1 MQKLNVGF
9 IGCGRISDLHYP
21 GYKKSKSA
29 RIYAVCDTNEEIAKK
44 RKKEWKAEKYFT
56 DYKEMVQD
64 PKLDAVEI
72 LSPQLLHEPMVV
84 EAARAKKHIALQKPM
99 TTDLK
104 SADRM
109 LNAVKNTGI
118 VFKVTDNY
126 LFYPPILLARKMIEN
141 GEIGTPTNLR
151 IKMISGGFGG
161 WDIPPSAWEWRMA
174 EKAAGRGL
182 QTFDHGHHLW
192 ASAWYLLGDIDRVTG
207 WIDSVDGLIDS
218 PAAII
223 WKYKEGIAYGMC
235 EYAHAPDMNIPSKYY
250 ANDEW
255 FEITGSSGIIIIH
268 RCTGNIVGGP
278 GVSLFNGKK
287 WKRYSNI
294 KTDWVEGFTGATHN
308 FIDSLKGETDP
319 LLSGAQGRV
328 ILKLALA
335 ISKSSRIR
343 REVYLEEMDSRFPGL
358 YTKKR
363 IKQEKKKAA
372 PKKGILTRMGLGAK
386 DASYAHQARSLT
398 EKLAENF
405 NSNAVEGWEAE
416 IGVHLLAEGN
426 APETLYKLIIKKQTA
441 VIEEG
446 RLPDNP
452 ALVLKAPAGTWAAI
466 LLGKKRIETAFL
478 QGKLK
483 LEGKAEHG
491 LKLRDA
497 FGI

>member
-1 MQKLNVGF
+1 MKKLNVGF

-21 GYKKSKSA
+21 GYKRSKSA
-29 RIYAVCDTNEEIAKK
+29 RIYAVCDSNEEVAKK
-44 RKKEWKAEKYFT
+44 RKKEWKAEKVFT
-56 DYKEMVQD
+56 DYREMIQD

-84 EAARAKKHIALQKPM
+84 EAAHAKKHIALQKPM
-99 TTDLK
+99 TVSLK

-109 LNAVKNTGI
+109 IKAVNKAGI
-118 VFKVTDNY
+118 IFKITDNY
-126 LFYPPILLARKMIEN
+126 LFYPPIVLARKMIKN

-182 QTFDHGHHLW
+182 QIFDHGHHLW
-192 ASAWYLLGDIDRVTG
+192 ATAWYLLGDIDRVTG
-207 WIDSVDGLIDS
+207 WIDSIDGLIDS

-223 WKYKEGIAYGMC
+223 WKYKKDIAYGMC
-235 EYAHAPDMNIPSKYY
+235 EYAHASDLNIPSKYY

-255 FEITGSSGIIIIH
+255 FEITGSKGIIIIH
-268 RCTGNIVGGP
+268 RCTGNIVNGP
-278 GVSLFNGKK
+278 GVSVFNGKK
-287 WKRYSNI
+287 WKRYSDV
-294 KTDWVEGFTGATHN
+294 KTDWVEGFIGSTHN
-308 FIDSLKGETDP
+308 FINSVKGTSDP
-319 LLSGAQGRV
+319 LLSGSQGRE

-335 ISKSSRIR
+335 ISKSSRVR
-343 REVYLEEMDSRFPGL
+343 REVYLEEMDSSFPGL

-363 IKQEKKKAA
+363 IRQEKKKAS
-372 PKKGILTRMGLGAK
+372 PTKGFLDWIGLGAK
-386 DASYAHQARSLT
+386 DAAYAIQACSLT
-398 EKLAENF
+398 ENLVDNF
-405 NSNAVEGWEAE
+405 NPKAVQGWEAE
-416 IGVHLLAEGN
+416 IGVHLLAEGS
-426 APETLYKLIIKKQTA
+426 AAETQYSLLIKKGKA

-446 RLPDNP
+446 KLPQNP